1 MSHCTKELLIR
12 KENTLLDALNLL
24 DRTAAGHLLLVD
36 QHGKLERTI
45 TDGDLR
51 RLIIAGTSEDALL
64 NVLPPQVPIT
74 ASMDL
79 PLPELVGLF
88 EKNGV
93 SAIPRVDD
101 EGRPRLLEKR
111 NSLGPI
117 LLSTPHLGDEEAKFV
132 QSAFDSNWIAP
143 LGPQVEGFEQDLGKF
158 SNNKFVAA
166 LSSGTAALHLGL
178 ILLGVG
184 DGDRVYCSTFTFA
197 ASANP
202 IKYQR
207 AEPVFI
213 DSEPH
218 TWNMSPEALERAFAL
233 DEARG
238 TLPKAVVIA
247 NIYGQSADMDRL
259 MTLCDAYEVPVL
271 EDAAESLGAKY
282 KGKMS
287 GSFGRLS
294 AFSFNGNK
302 IITTSGGGALCSDD
316 EELIG
321 RARFLATQAREPE
334 AHYEHREVGYNYRLS
349 NILAGIGRGQ
359 LMVIHDRIARRRS
372 IFELYRKQLHD
383 VKCLNWMPEPEG
395 YFSTHWLST
404 LTLDSKSK
412 INASDV
418 VEKLRVIGI
427 EARPLWKPMHRQP
440 VFSGCEYF
448 SHQKNES
455 ISDHLFETGLCLPS
469 GSNLSDSDV
478 EKVTEQLK
486 FLLDG

>member
-1 MSHCTKELLIR
+1 MSYFTKELLIR
-12 KENTLLDALNLL
+12 RENTLLDALNLL

-36 QHGKLERTI
+36 QDGRLERTV

-51 RLIIAGTSEDALL
+51 RLIIAGASEDARLDA
-64 NVLPPQVPIT
+64 LPPQAPIT
-74 ASMDL
+74 ASMDM
-79 PLPELVGLF
+79 PLSELVVLF

-101 EGRPRLLEKR
+101 EGRPRVLERR

-143 LGPQVEGFEQDLGKF
+143 LGPQVEGFEKDLERF
-158 SNNKFVAA
+158 SNNKFAAA

-178 ILLGVG
+178 IILGVG

-213 DSEPH
+213 DSEPE
-218 TWNMSPEALERAFAL
+218 TWNMSPEALERALVL
-233 DEARG
+233 DKTRG
-238 TLPKAVVIA
+238 KLPKAVIIA
-247 NIYGQSADMDRL
+247 DIYGQSADMDRL
-259 MTLCDAYEVPVL
+259 ITLCDAYEVPVL
-271 EDAAESLGAKY
+271 EDAAESLGARY

-287 GSFGRLS
+287 GSFGRVS

-302 IITTSGGGALCSDD
+302 IITTSGGGALCSDN
-316 EELIG
+316 EELIS

-334 AHYEHREVGYNYRLS
+334 AHYEHRDVGYNYRLS

-359 LMVIHDRIARRRS
+359 LLVIEDRIARRRS
-372 IFELYRKQLHD
+372 VFEAYRERLRD
-383 VKCLNWMPEPEG
+383 VECLNWMPEPEG
-395 YFSTHWLST
+395 YFSTRWLSA
-404 LTLDSKSK
+404 LTLDLDSRT
-412 INASDV
+412 NAFDV

-440 VFSGCEYF
+440 VFNGCEYF
-448 SHQKNES
+448 PHRENQS
-455 ISDHLFETGLCLPS
+455 ISDQLFKTGLCLPS
-469 GSNLSDSDV
+469 GSNLSDNDV
-478 EKVTEQLK
+478 AKVSEQLK